1 MDRKSVVT
9 GLCLSGM
16 CCVWLLLAGCG
27 GDSSGGGTKETAS
40 SSVELK
46 KDGSITEVIV
56 EEFSK
61 EYYKGEELKE
71 YIISEVARFN
81 GSTDEGEIS
90 VDGFEEKD
98 GFIHVT
104 LTYPS
109 AEIYSAYN
117 SEKLGAG
124 ENAGGV
130 FFYGTVAEA
139 YEKGLD
145 LDVTLHSV
153 KDGESIGREGLLG
166 MGDSRI
172 IISEL
177 PMTVKVFGK
186 VMWVSD
192 NVSVTGKNQ
201 AVMNADDNG
210 EASGRYYI
218 IF

>member
-1 MDRKSVVT
+1 MGRKSVVT

-56 EEFSK
+56 EDFSK

-81 GSTDEGEIS
+81 GSTMDGEIS
-90 VDGFEEKD
+90 VDGFQEKD

-109 AEIYSAYN
+109 ADVYSDYN
-117 SEKLGAG
+117 SG
-124 ENAGGV
+124 ENGSGA

-139 YEKGLD
+139 YDMGLN
-145 LDVTLHSV
+145 LDVTLDSV
-153 KDGESIGREGLLG
+153 KDDESIGREGLLG

-177 PMTVKVFGK
+177 PMTVKVFDK
-186 VMWVSD
+186 VTWVSD